1 MVLDSSAL
9 LAILQG
15 EPEAARMVEA
25 LATAPERLVGA
36 PTLVEA
42 AAILLARKGPA
53 GEVALDALLRRLD
66 IRVIPM
72 TEAAA
77 MAARG
82 AYQRYGKG
90 IGNPGVLNLGDCLSY
105 GVAVATG
112 APLLFKGNDF
122 PHTDV
127 ERALY

>member
-15 EPEAARMVEA
+15 EPEATRMVEA

-36 PTLVEA
+36 PTLVET

-77 MAARG
+77 IAARS

-90 IGNPGVLNLGDCLSY
+90 IGTPGVLNLGDCLSY
-105 GVAVATG
+105 GVAVDSG

-122 PHTDV
+122 PQTDV
-127 ERALY
+127 PRVTY

>member
-15 EPEAARMVEA
+15 EPEATRMVEA

-36 PTLVEA
+36 PTLVET

-77 MAARG
+77 IAARG

-90 IGNPGVLNLGDCLSY
+90 IGSPGVLNLGDCLAY
-105 GVAVATG
+105 GVAVASG

-122 PHTDV
+122 PQTDV
-127 ERALY
+127 EPARY